1 MVKNPPAHTGDTED
15 SGSILGSGR
24 LPGVGNGSPLQYFCL
39 ENQSLAG
46 YSPWGSQSVRSDWA
60 CMHVLFNC
68 IWFISILNAF
78 CFTTDYKESWA
89 LKNWCFWTV
98 VLEKT
103 LESPLDC
110 KQIQPVYSKGN
121 QSWMFIGRTDA
132 EAEAEALILWSPDV
146 KNWLTG
152 KNSDAG
158 KDWRQEEKRTTK
170 DEMVD
175 GITNSMDMSLSKFQE
190 LVIDREAWL
199 AVHGVTNSRTRL
211 SDWIE
216 LNWLKPTVHDHEPK
230 FWPVPCK
237 GKLRAQGMDM
247 HSLCPFPSFWKLGY
261 GWKGKSWSNNFRH
274 RGGILI
280 LRMNGSST
288 SPKKDYL

>member
-1 MVKNPPAHTGDTED
+1 MPTKIRLVKAMVFPVVMCG
-15 SGSILGSGR
+15 
-24 LPGVGNGSPLQYFCL
+24 C
-39 ENQSLAG
+39 
-46 YSPWGSQSVRSDWA
+46 
-60 CMHVLFNC
+60 
-68 IWFISILNAF
+68 
-78 CFTTDYKESWA
+78 ESWTIKKA
-89 LKNWCFWTV
+89 ERQRCFWTA

-103 LESPLDC
+103 VKSPLDS
-110 KQIQPVYSKGN
+110 KEIQPVNPRGS
-121 QSWMFIGRTDA
+121 QSRMFIGRTDA
-132 EAEAEALILWSPDV
+132 EAEAEALILWSPDA
-146 KNWLTG
+146 KNWLPG

-158 KDWRQEEKRTTK
+158 KDWRQEEKRMTK